1 MPGNYNRIVL
11 AGNVTRDPET
21 QTIASGSTVCKF
33 GLAVNRKRKD
43 DEEVTFF
50 NVVAWDKLAETC
62 STYLHKGSSILV
74 EGRITIRKYN
84 DKSGVER
91 TAVEVCINGMQM
103 LDKKND
109 VVTTTG
115 YYDEDSE
122 IPF

>member
-91 TAVEVCINGMQM
+91 TAVECCINGKQM

-122 IPF
+122 IPI